1 VSLRHRMKNNNLN
14 IVIFHNKMPPEGEL
28 INHNEG
34 QCTTYFE
41 MVIYTFNRGP
51 SKKFHN
57 TNAH

>member
-1 VSLRHRMKNNNLN
+1 MKNNNLN